1 MADGIRSER
10 RTTMNQQDPTTSIEA
25 RLRTLQMLV
34 GALIFGVITFAAIAA
49 FAPIRPGAPLNPT
62 VQTTLMVAMVGIMI
76 AAMAARSLF
85 RSSIL
90 RSVDGEVDEGRLF
103 GRFAALTIITAA
115 IFEGAALLGVTL
127 FLLSRDPT
135 DLVIAGAALLLLY
148 SAAYPTRSRWETLL
162 ADATYR
168 PR

>member
-1 MADGIRSER
+1 M
-10 RTTMNQQDPTTSIEA
+10 
-25 RLRTLQMLV
+25 
-34 GALIFGVITFAAIAA
+34 
-49 FAPIRPGAPLNPT
+49 
-62 VQTTLMVAMVGIMI
+62 MVAIVAIMI

-90 RSVDGEVDEGRLF
+90 RSAADDVDEGRLF
-103 GRFAALTIITAA
+103 GRFTALTLVTAA
-115 IFEGAALLGVTL
+115 IFESAAILGVTL

-135 DLVIAGAALLLLY
+135 NLVIAGGALLLLF